1 MRFGIYEFDS
11 RELVRNYYNILYPLL
26 ELGKFPKAER
36 IYLRCEPNHRSDGF
50 FLNWSGWIYQSW
62 YELKSDDQVHLEKG
76 LELYQKSSALIDHEY
91 GKYSIRKYQN
101 LENLGY
107 TYNLI
112 GQYDTGFSYLDTAI
126 GILTK
131 SYRTDIVYNLGNL
144 YEMKANALAEV
155 QRHEEALSYM
165 DKADQCKL
173 LQVGADTSEM
183 AWNYQTRAKILAAR
197 DGARAFLQL
206 EETVGFSSFIWRR
219 VEGRPYATRP
229 RTLADV
235 PVTTPL
241 AEALSRDLRQAG
253 FRFVGPT
260 IVYAFCQAVGVV
272 NDHVL
277 TCHAHDRCA
286 QLGGRGW

>member
-1 MRFGIYEFDS
+1 MLVDKGMLPAAYRFAMRFGIYEFDS

-26 ELGKFPKAER
+26 ELGKFTKAER
-36 IYLRCEPNHRSDGF
+36 IYLRCEPDHRSDGF

-173 LQVGADTSEM
+173 LQVGPETSEM
-183 AWNYQTRAKILAAR
+183 AWNYQTRAKILAAM
-197 DGARAFLQL
+197 
-206 EETVGFSSFIWRR
+206 
-219 VEGRPYATRP
+219 GRK
-229 RTLADV
+229 
-235 PVTTPL
+235 
-241 AEALSRDLRQAG
+241 AEAKEALKKALDIRVAELGDENQI
-253 FRFVGPT
+253 T
-260 IVYAFCQAVGVV
+260 IDTKEEYDA
-272 NDHVL
+272 L
-277 TCHAHDRCA
+277 
-286 QLGGRGW
+286 